1 MNASLIRTLCTP
13 AKAGVVTAKR
23 QYRHRSCLRRSTL
36 FLLLMLLAP
45 LPSHAQADDPAL
57 LRAYAAGYKA
67 QFICSG
73 LWNGGKS
80 LANIEADE
88 LTGIYPKIADI
99 VPTLK
104 AEIDEANKQVSVAFD
119 PAMPPR
125 VARWQPLKGCAGY
138 PIGYDQPAEPPMAAR
153 IAMLDDQKWP
163 MGDKDALSLGQ
174 KGTTDLPNSAV
185 NGTFGGKTS
194 AVVVVHH
201 GKIVGEA
208 YKVGHDMH
216 TSQRTWSVAK
226 SIAGTYIGFLR
237 QLTDLPLDRP
247 LGKSQ
252 KTDDP
257 RGDINIDNLLRMAS
271 GLHSN
276 SAGNRTDNVYMG
288 GGTIEEF
295 APLWPLLHK
304 PGTHFRYSNN
314 DILLAVLTAQE
325 AQRSVGGDVH
335 PNMLFRKLGMTRTL
349 AETDWKGNYVLSSQ
363 VWTTARDMARL
374 GMLYLNNGEW
384 NDEQLLPKNWREY
397 VSAPSGPQP
406 KRQFGYGATFW
417 LINKSEGI
425 PKDTFAGLGNRGQ
438 FLIIIP
444 SMDMVIVRRGYDS
457 AGNRFDIEKF
467 TREIVAAAR
476 IHPKR

>member
-1 MNASLIRTLCTP
+1 MVGREIHRRNL
-13 AKAGVVTAKR
+13 
-23 QYRHRSCLRRSTL
+23 YRLLSANSPIFRSTGRS
-36 FLLLMLLAP
+36 A
-45 LPSHAQADDPAL
+45 
-57 LRAYAAGYKA
+57 
-67 QFICSG
+67 
-73 LWNGGKS
+73 
-80 LANIEADE
+80 
-88 LTGIYPKIADI
+88 
-99 VPTLK
+99 
-104 AEIDEANKQVSVAFD
+104 
-119 PAMPPR
+119 R
-125 VARWQPLKGCAGY
+125 VR
-138 PIGYDQPAEPPMAAR
+138 
-153 IAMLDDQKWP
+153 
-163 MGDKDALSLGQ
+163 
-174 KGTTDLPNSAV
+174 
-185 NGTFGGKTS
+185 
-194 AVVVVHH
+194 
-201 GKIVGEA
+201 
-208 YKVGHDMH
+208 
-216 TSQRTWSVAK
+216 
-226 SIAGTYIGFLR
+226 
-237 QLTDLPLDRP
+237 
-247 LGKSQ
+247 

-257 RGDINIDNLLRMAS
+257 RGEITINNLLRMAS

-335 PNMLFRKLGMTRTL
+335 PNMLFRKLGMTRTV
-349 AETDWKGNYVLSSQ
+349 AETDWKGNYILSSQ

-374 GMLYLNNGEW
+374 GMLYLANGEW
-384 NDEQLLPKNWREY
+384 PYGEKAEQLLPKNWREY

-457 AGNRFDIEKF
+457 AGNRFDIENF
-467 TREIVAAAR
+467 TRAAIAAVR